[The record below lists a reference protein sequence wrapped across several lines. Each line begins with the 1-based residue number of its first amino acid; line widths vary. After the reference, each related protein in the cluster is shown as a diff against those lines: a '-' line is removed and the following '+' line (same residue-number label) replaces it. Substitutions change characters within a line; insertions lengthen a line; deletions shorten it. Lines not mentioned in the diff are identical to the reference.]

1 MGINGGVDGFLQ
13 QYGLP
18 KNETEWAALAGSSGM
33 SVQELKALV
42 KANPMLY
49 ETQENR
55 ARYAEEREWR
65 RANNLT
71 GPRPSGFVY
80 VSAAEGG
87 PGIRRQT
94 FAEAAAEAGGADRVY
109 GGEALYNDPVN
120 ASRIVRNNLPAE
132 WEQFYVGDLTDDTG
146 SGSGGNAPEFGAGGG
161 RPVGNFTLGGDGRYY
176 SQTGSGTPS
185 SFYVNPTTTYAMPN
199 YSTLLTSLGTSL
211 GTGASETGGYA
222 GSTQALALRQ
232 QLEAQL
238 AKLAGGDDAQR
249 RAFEATRAARG
260 AELTAQ
266 YGAERSKLEEDLAA
280 RGLSA
285 STIGGGRYGDLAGQ
299 QARATATFE
308 AEMLKQQ
315 SEAEAR
321 DRALY
326 MSTMSDLAGMAGTQ
340 DLGAYEANLK
350 AKQINSDIAFR
361 AAELQQEAALK
372 GRDLDLQSAR
382 DQATSQYQSGQLG
395 LGYAEMRSREQMQRE
410 DQTFRA
416 GESQLERNLRLRLQ
430 SNDIRSQ
437 EEIAKLDRGLR
448 DKIASGELTLNQGI
462 AYRQIVSGIWDGT
475 LNIESWE
482 TLLRSIGITDFT
494 KYPRPPVRPSSSKD
508 TPPPNPDTSGAPPRQ
523 ENPPPAN
530 TLQNYTTGT
539 RFNIRGVIYTLDASG
554 RLIDPSGRVYNYTN
568 AE

>member
-1 MGINGGVDGFLQ
+1 
-13 QYGLP
+13 
-18 KNETEWAALAGSSGM
+18 M
-33 SVQELKALV
+33 SVQELKALA

-55 ARYAEEREWR
+55 ARYAEEREWM

-71 GPRPSGFVY
+71 GPRPNGFVY

-94 FAEAAAEAGGADRVY
+94 FAEAARGAGGPEYVY
-109 GGEALYNDPVN
+109 GGEALYNNPVK
-120 ASRIVRNNLPAE
+120 ASRIVRNTLPAE
-132 WEQFYVGDLTDDTG
+132 WAQFYIGTLVDDDG
-146 SGSGGNAPEFGAGGG
+146 SGAGETPPEFGAGGG
-161 RPVGNFTLGGDGRYY
+161 SAGNFTLGGDGRYY
-176 SQTGSGTPS
+176 QQQTGSGTPS

-395 LGYAEMRSREQMQRE
+395 LGYAEMRSREQLQRE

-416 GESQLERNLRLRLQ
+416 GESQLERNLRLTLQ
-430 SNDIRSQ
+430 TNDLAA
-437 EEIAKLDRGLR
+437 AKTQGELDRALQR
-448 DKIASGELTLNQGI
+448 EINNNNMTINQANYYSRLVG
-462 AYRQIVSGIWDGT
+462 GIWDGT
-475 LNIESWE
+475 IPLVSWAS
-482 TLLRSIGITDFT
+482 LLRAAGLDPA
-494 KYPRPPVRPSSSKD
+494 KYPAPPEKPSSSKD